1 MTDDFQYYPTPEALS
16 HKAWAMF
23 KNQKFAR
30 VLEPSAGEGHLLR
43 SGPYQY
49 GKRLPI
55 DCIEIDIRK
64 HQILRDEGF
73 NVVGMDFLQFQ
84 SGSVY
89 SHIIM
94 NPPFA
99 DGVHHVLKAW
109 EILFDGE
116 IVAILNAETL
126 KNPFS
131 KERQF
136 LVRLIE
142 QHGEVEFLSEMFA
155 GEDAERKTPVEV
167 ALVWLKKTSTF
178 EQDILGSILED
189 FRQDRRDAEDL
200 AGDFQPPH
208 ELALPNA
215 FIDNAVLM
223 FNAAVEAARQAV
235 VSEARA
241 SRYRTMMGKTLGEMN
256 GGGVSNSGSDDE
268 SSSDAV
274 KRALF
279 KRYHD
284 LKNRAWSSILRSTQ
298 VTSRLSS
305 AAQKRLESDFETVKS
320 LEFTVPNIYGFL
332 QGIIDQQGDIQLAMV
347 CDVFDVITRY
357 YSDNT
362 VYFMGWKSN
371 DKHRTLGMRIKTTR
385 FILPGHAT
393 ESYQHGLNWESQRLL
408 SDFDKVF
415 ALLDGKVEAAL
426 GLEAVFHQHFRRL
439 RNGERISGSYFDVR
453 YYPGIGT
460 IHFFPKSKTLIDRMN
475 RLVGRQRRWL
485 PPADAQAGKGFWQQ
499 FDQAEKFDKAF
510 HAEVNKQCKRDGR
523 HYRIDP
529 FWAIKHGGESEREK
543 GHALL
548 TGAMH
553 TVLANHGIDP
563 DSLLDSDQDCVA
575 QLDWDGLPDNN
586 LALAS

>member
-1 MTDDFQYYPTPEALS
+1 MTDDYQYYPTPAALS
-16 HKAWAMF
+16 IKAWAMF
-23 KNQKFAR
+23 KNPHFAR

-43 SGPYQY
+43 PGPYQY

-64 HQILRDEGF
+64 HAALRDEGYS
-73 NVVGMDFLQFQ
+73 VVGMDFLQFQ

-155 GEDAERKTPVEV
+155 GDDAERKTPVEI
-167 ALVWLKKTSTF
+167 ALVWLKKTSCF
-178 EQDILGSILED
+178 EQDILGSILD
-189 FRQDRRDAEDL
+189 DLRQDRSSAETL

-235 VSEARA
+235 ISEARA
-241 SRYRTMMGKTLGEMN
+241 SRYRAMLGKTLGELN
-256 GGGVSNSGSDDE
+256 GGGVSSSGSDDE
-268 SSSDAV
+268 SSSNAV

-305 AAQKRLESDFETVKS
+305 AAQKRLESDFEAVKS
-320 LEFTVPNIYGFL
+320 LEFSVPNIYGFL

-347 CDVFDVITRY
+347 CDVFDAITRY

-415 ALLDGKVEAAL
+415 ALLDGKVNAEV
-426 GLEAVFHQHFRRL
+426 GLEAVFHHHFHEL
-439 RNGERISGSYFDVR
+439 RIGKRISGSYFDVR

-460 IHFFPKSKTLIDRMN
+460 IHFFPTNKTLIDRMN

-485 PPADAQAGKGFWQQ
+485 PPMDGHAGAGFWRQ
-499 FDQAEKFDKAF
+499 FEQAEKFDKAF
-510 HAEVNKQCKRDGR
+510 HTEVNKQCKRDGR
-523 HYRIDP
+523 HYRFNP
-529 FWAIKHGGESEREK
+529 FWAIKHGGESEREQ

-548 TGAMH
+548 TAAMH

-563 DSLLDSDQDCVA
+563 DALLDGYQTDC
-575 QLDWDGLPDNN
+575 LRLPGNTPAGTP
-586 LALAS
+586 LAFAS

>member
-1 MTDDFQYYPTPEALS
+1 MIDNHQYYPTPEALS
-16 HKAWAMF
+16 RKAWAMF
-23 KNQKFAR
+23 KNQQFAR

-43 SGPYQY
+43 PGPYQY

-64 HQILRDEGF
+64 HAVLRDEGYA
-73 NVVGMDFLQFQ
+73 VVGMDFLQFQ

-99 DGVHHVLKAW
+99 EGAKHVLKAW

-116 IVAILNAETL
+116 IVAILNAETVR
-126 KNPFS
+126 NPFS
-131 KERQF
+131 KERQ
-136 LVRLIE
+136 LLLRLIE

-155 GEDAERKTPVEV
+155 GEDTERKTPVEI

-178 EQDILGSILED
+178 EQDILGSILD
-189 FRQDRRDAEDL
+189 DLRQDRREADDL
-200 AGDFQPPH
+200 AGEFHLPH

-241 SRYRTMMGKTLGEMN
+241 SRYRTMLGKTLGELS
-256 GGGVSNSGSDDE
+256 GGGISSEDD

-274 KRALF
+274 KRTLF

-284 LKNRAWSSILRSTQ
+284 LKNRAWASILRSTQ

-305 AAQKRLESDFETVKS
+305 TAQKRLESDFEAVKS

-332 QGIIDQQGDIQLAMV
+332 QGIIDQQGDIQLSMV
-347 CDVFDVITRY
+347 CDVFDLITRY
-357 YSDNT
+357 YSDNA
-362 VYFMGWKSN
+362 VFYMGWKSN

-385 FILPGHAT
+385 FVLPGHKV
-393 ESYQHGLNWESQRLL
+393 ESYHNSLNWESERLL
-408 SDFDKVF
+408 ADFDKVF
-415 ALLDGKVEAAL
+415 ALLDGKTEAEVSL
-426 GLEAVFHQHFRRL
+426 VSVFRQHFHEL
-439 RNGERISGSYFDVR
+439 RAGKRISGSYFDVR
-453 YYPGIGT
+453 YYPGVGT

-475 RLVGRQRRWL
+475 RWVGRQRRWL
-485 PPADAQAGKGFWQQ
+485 PPVESQAGKGFWQQ
-499 FDQAEKFDKAF
+499 FEQAENLDRAF
-510 HAEVNKQCKRDGR
+510 HTEVNKQCPRSSR
-523 HYRIDP
+523 HVHFDP

-543 GHALL
+543 GHRLL
-548 TGAMH
+548 TQAMS
-553 TVLANHGIDP
+553 TVLASRGIDP
-563 DSLLDSDQDCVA
+563 DAVLKNEQSSLLEWTGS
-575 QLDWDGLPDNN
+575 LPSSTD

>member
-1 MTDDFQYYPTPEALS
+1 MTDPYQYYPTPEALS
-16 HKAWAMF
+16 RKAWATF
-23 KNQKFAR
+23 KNQQFTR

-43 SGPYQY
+43 SVPYQY

-64 HQILRDEGF
+64 HAVLRDEGF
-73 NVVGMDFLQFQ
+73 AVVGMDFLQFQ

-99 DGVHHVLKAW
+99 DGAKHVLKAW

-116 IVAILNAETL
+116 IVAILNAETVR
-126 KNPFS
+126 NPFS
-131 KERQF
+131 KERQ
-136 LVRLIE
+136 LLSRLIE
-142 QHGEVEFLSEMFA
+142 QHGEVEFLPEMFV

-167 ALVWLKKTSTF
+167 ALVWLRKTSTF
-178 EQDILGSILED
+178 EQDILGCILD
-189 FRQDRRDAEDL
+189 DLRQDRREADDL
-200 AGDFQPPH
+200 AGEFQMPN

-241 SRYRTMMGKTLGEMN
+241 SRYRTMLGKTLGELS
-256 GGGVSNSGSDDE
+256 GGGISSEDE

-274 KRALF
+274 KRTLF

-284 LKNRAWSSILRSTQ
+284 LKNRAWVSILRSTQ

-332 QGIIDQQGDIQLAMV
+332 QGIIDQQGEIQLSMV
-347 CDVFDVITRY
+347 CDVFDLITRY
-357 YSDNT
+357 YSDNA
-362 VYFMGWKSN
+362 VFYMGWKSN

-385 FILPGHAT
+385 FILPGHGSS
-393 ESYQHGLNWESQRLL
+393 SYQNGLNWESERLL
-408 SDFDKVF
+408 ADFDKVF
-415 ALLDGKVEAAL
+415 ALLDGKTEAEVSL
-426 GLEAVFHQHFRRL
+426 VSVFRQHFHAL
-439 RNGERISGSYFDVR
+439 RVGKRIGGSYFDVR
-453 YYPGIGT
+453 YYPGVGT

-475 RLVGRQRRWL
+475 RWVGRQRRWL
-485 PPADAQAGKGFWQQ
+485 PPVDIQAGKGFWHQ
-499 FDQAEKFDKAF
+499 FEQAEAFDKAF
-510 HAEVNKQCKRDGR
+510 HTEVNKQCKRNGR
-523 HYRIDP
+523 AIRFDP
-529 FWAIKHGGESEREK
+529 FWAIKHGGESERER
-543 GHALL
+543 GHGLL
-548 TGAMH
+548 TQAMS
-553 TVLANHGIDP
+553 TVLVSRGIDP
-563 DSLLDSDQDCVA
+563 DAVLENAQSSLLEWAGSVPSAID
-575 QLDWDGLPDNN
+575 

>member
-1 MTDDFQYYPTPEALS
+1 MTDHYQYYPTPAALS

-23 KNQKFAR
+23 KNTRFVR
-30 VLEPSAGEGHLLR
+30 VLEPSAGGGHLLKAKP
-43 SGPYQY
+43 SEHGQ
-49 GKRLPI
+49 RLPI

-64 HQILRDEGF
+64 HSTLRDAGF

-109 EILFDGE
+109 EILFEGE

-136 LVRLIE
+136 LVSLIE
-142 QHGEVEFLSEMFA
+142 QHGEVEFLSEMFTA
-155 GEDAERKTPVEV
+155 EDAERKTPVEV
-167 ALVWLKKTSTF
+167 ALVWLQKTSTF

-189 FRQDRRDAEDL
+189 LRQDRLSAEDL
-200 AGDFQPPH
+200 AGDFQAPH

-235 VSEARA
+235 ISEARA
-241 SRYRTMMGKTLGEMN
+241 SRYRAMLGKTLGELN
-256 GGGVSNSGSDDE
+256 GGGINIGGSDDD
-268 SSSDAV
+268 SSSESV

-305 AAQKRLESDFETVKS
+305 AAQKRLEADFETVKS
-320 LEFTVPNIYGFL
+320 LEFTVANIYGFL
-332 QGIIDQQGDIQLAMV
+332 QGIIDQQGDIQLAMI
-347 CDVFDVITRY
+347 CDVFDAITRY

-385 FILPGHAT
+385 FILPGHRSS
-393 ESYQHGLNWESQRLL
+393 SYQNGLSWESQRLL
-408 SDFDKVF
+408 ADFDKVF
-415 ALLDGKVEAAL
+415 ALLDGKVEAAV
-426 GLEAVFHQHFRRL
+426 GLEAVFHHHFHQL
-439 RNGERISGSYFDVR
+439 RNGERVSGSYFDVR

-460 IHFFPKSKTLIDRMN
+460 IHFFPTSKTLIDSMN

-499 FDQAEKFDKAF
+499 FEQAEKFDKAF

-523 HYRIDP
+523 QYRCNP
-529 FWAIKHGGESEREK
+529 FWAIQYGGESEREQ
-543 GHALL
+543 GNTLL

-553 TVLANHGIDP
+553 AVLAQHGIDP
-563 DSLLDSDQDCVA
+563 DALLDSHQTDC
-575 QLDWDGLPDNN
+575 LPFAGNTADAKR
-586 LALAS
+586 LALTH